1 MMDGKQPEIAVAT
14 LFRPADELL
23 VEYARFHRDRR
34 NIHTHLVGIPLM
46 VFGLAVLLSRPP
58 LAATDWAGLRWVLT
72 PAVLLWGLSTP
83 WYLSRGLLGLGLLV
97 GAMHAVLV
105 LAATPLAQAGTAVWL
120 GWGLGPLLLGG
131 LLHLAG
137 HYYEGRAPGIV
148 QDLIDLLAAPLFV
161 AAELLFSLGWLG
173 TLRQKVEREA
183 GPTSVRDLTGPLTS
197 KPGAGRR
204 TPRPHQAS
212 R

>member
-1 MMDGKQPEIAVAT
+1 MAT

-72 PAVLLWGLSTP
+72 PAVLLWALSTP

-204 TPRPHQAS
+204 TPRPHQAG